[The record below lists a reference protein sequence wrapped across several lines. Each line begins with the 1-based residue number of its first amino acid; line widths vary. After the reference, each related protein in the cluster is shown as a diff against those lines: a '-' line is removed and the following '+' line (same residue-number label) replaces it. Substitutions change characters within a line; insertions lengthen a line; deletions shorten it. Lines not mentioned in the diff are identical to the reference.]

1 MIIII
6 IIIIITIIIIIIT
19 KSSNKSYFNDT
30 WRLFKLEN
38 RGFDEKNSYCRYL

>member
-6 IIIIITIIIIIIT
+6 IIITT
-19 KSSNKSYFNDT
+19 TESSNKSYFNDT